1 MSQKFATSRRDKTA
15 LVLAGGGLTGAVY
28 EMGAL
33 RAIDDLLVELD
44 TTQFD
49 IYVGTSAGALVCS
62 FLANGVSPAEMIR
75 GIEGQHPYFRGPRP
89 AELFNLNL
97 GEMWSRGRRLP
108 LVAWR
113 AMRYYLQHVRDT
125 SPIDVLLSMDEVLPS
140 GIYDNSTLGRYL
152 HDTLIAAGGTDKFNE
167 LERELYIIATD
178 VDTGKRVVFSREN
191 PEASI
196 STTVAASSAVPILYK
211 PVRIGNKDY
220 MDGGVRG
227 TASLDVAIE
236 YGATLVVVVNPAV
249 PLDNTQRSGI
259 PFYISDN
266 NRISHKGVSAI
277 SAQVYRTLFHA
288 SLTYHLK
295 QVQRQHPEVTF
306 ILIEPS
312 PTDTTMFFFNAM
324 RYSARMTI
332 AQHGYESVT
341 VSLAKDYH
349 RYKQALSRYG
359 ITISPRLVNE
369 ELEFIAQAGG
379 HPDAI
384 RSVMERIASQPR
396 PVPALTHRLQ
406 ETLNNLEAVLAE
418 HHGNGSRPTVEPTG
432 EELEAR
438 QRA

>member
-1 MSQKFATSRRDKTA
+1 MSQKFATSRTDKTA

-75 GIEGQHPYFRGPRP
+75 GVEGQHPYFRGPRP
-89 AELFNLNL
+89 AELFNLNVEEFL
-97 GEMWSRGRRLP
+97 TRGVRAP
-108 LVAWR
+108 MVAWR
-113 AMRYYLQHVRDT
+113 AMRYYLQHARDT
-125 SPIDVLLSMDEVLPS
+125 SPMDVLLSMDELLPS
-140 GIYDNSTLGRYL
+140 GIYDNSSLARYMR
-152 HDTLIAAGGTDKFNE
+152 DTLVSAGGTDRFDE
-167 LERELYIIATD
+167 LERELFIIATD
-178 VDTGKRVVFSREN
+178 IDTGKRVVFSREN
-191 PEASI
+191 PVAPI
-196 STTVAASSAVPILYK
+196 SRAVAASSAVPVLYK
-211 PVRIGNKDY
+211 PVRIGNRDY

-236 YGATLVVVVNPAV
+236 HGATLVVVVNPAV
-249 PLDNTQRSGI
+249 PLDNSQRKGI
-259 PFYISDN
+259 PFYTGDLDSISQ
-266 NRISHKGVSAI
+266 KGMSAVA
-277 SAQVYRTLFHA
+277 AQVYRTLFHA

-341 VSLAKDYH
+341 VSLAKDYY

-384 RSVMERIASQPR
+384 RSVMERIAAQPR

-406 ETLNNLEAVLAE
+406 ETLDNLEAVLAE
-418 HHGNGSRPTVEPTG
+418 HHSNGHRPASSPTS
-432 EELEAR
+432 EELSAR
-438 QRA
+438 QQA

>member
-1 MSQKFATSRRDKTA
+1 MSQKFATSRTDKTA

-62 FLANGVSPAEMIR
+62 FLANGISPGEMIR
-75 GIEGQHPYFRGPRP
+75 GIEGQHPYMRGPRP
-89 AELFNLNL
+89 SELFNLNVDELLL
-97 GEMWSRGRRLP
+97 GATRLP
-108 LVAWR
+108 MVTWR
-113 AMRYYLQHVRDT
+113 ALRYYLQHVRDT
-125 SPIDVLLSMDEVLPS
+125 SPTDVLLSMSEVLPS
-140 GIYDNSTLGRYL
+140 GIYDNSTLARYMRES
-152 HDTLIAAGGTDKFNE
+152 LIAAGGTDDFTE
-167 LERELYIIATD
+167 LERELYIVATD
-178 VDTGKRVVFSREN
+178 VDTGARVVFSRDN
-191 PEASI
+191 PEAPI
-196 STTVAASSAVPILYK
+196 SRAVAASSAVPILYK
-211 PVRIGNKDY
+211 PVRIGDKDY

-227 TASLDVAIE
+227 PASLDVAIE
-236 YGATLVVVVNPAV
+236 QGATLVVVVNPSV
-249 PLDNTQRSGI
+249 PLDNEQRTGI
-259 PFYISDN
+259 PFYLADRD
-266 NRISHKGVSAI
+266 RISHKGLSAI
-277 SAQVYRTLFHA
+277 GAQVYRTFFHA
-288 SLTYHLK
+288 GLQYHLK

-312 PTDTTMFFFNAM
+312 STDTTMFFFNAM

-341 VSLAKDYH
+341 LNLAKDYY

-359 ITISPRLVNE
+359 ISISPRLVNE
-369 ELEFIAQAGG
+369 ELEFISQAGG

-406 ETLNNLEAVLAE
+406 QTLDSLEAVLAE
-418 HHGNGSRPTVEPTG
+418 HSNGITPSSESVRDEH
-432 EELEAR
+432 LSR